1 VDIVRSEQRHFRCL
15 GVAEKK
21 EVANRVA
28 MLEEQSQ
35 PTIETTIS
43 NLLSLSSKKKRK
55 KNLIFSIIYPL
66 MDLKNID
73 HA

>member
-1 VDIVRSEQRHFRCL
+1 M
-15 GVAEKK
+15 AEKK

-28 MLEEQSQ
+28 VLEEQSQ

-66 MDLKNID
+66 IDLKNIN

>member
-1 VDIVRSEQRHFRCL
+1 
-15 GVAEKK
+15 VAEKK

-66 MDLKNID
+66 IDLKNIN

>member
-1 VDIVRSEQRHFRCL
+1 MVRSEQRHLRCL

-28 MLEEQSQ
+28 LLEEQSQ

-55 KNLIFSIIYPL
+55 KNLIFSIICPL
-66 MDLKNID
+66 IDLKNIN

>member
-1 VDIVRSEQRHFRCL
+1 
-15 GVAEKK
+15 VAEKK

-28 MLEEQSQ
+28 VLEEQSQ

-66 MDLKNID
+66 IDLKNIN

>member
-1 VDIVRSEQRHFRCL
+1 M
-15 GVAEKK
+15 AEKK

-66 MDLKNID
+66 IDLKNIN

>member
-1 VDIVRSEQRHFRCL
+1 
-15 GVAEKK
+15 VAEKK

-28 MLEEQSQ
+28 VLEEQSQ

-66 MDLKNID
+66 IDLKNIY

>member
-1 VDIVRSEQRHFRCL
+1 MVRIQQRHLRCL

>member
-1 VDIVRSEQRHFRCL
+1 
-15 GVAEKK
+15 VAEKK

-28 MLEEQSQ
+28 VLEEQSQ

-43 NLLSLSSKKKRK
+43 NLLSLSSKKKSK

-66 MDLKNID
+66 IDLENIKQD
-73 HA
+73 

>member
-1 VDIVRSEQRHFRCL
+1 
-15 GVAEKK
+15 VAEKK

-66 MDLKNID
+66 IDLKNIY